1 MTTST
6 SPSPSAPSPSSPVP
20 VVVPGPDAP
29 LTLSE
34 PPNRSLG
41 FRDTLGLWG
50 NLGISLLLPVAA
62 VYVFLPGRPLW
73 VTLAAIIV
81 GATIGSLLLGLSA
94 AAGAR
99 EGVPAMVLL
108 RGLLG
113 RRVSYLPTVLNL
125 VQCVG
130 WATFEIVII
139 AEAASRSLHTPRW
152 PFVLM
157 AGVFATIMALK
168 PLGAVRVLARF
179 SVWLSLAAVAYL
191 VYKVLSQ
198 PLHTPPGTGATS
210 FWTAADIVIALPVS
224 WFPLAADYTRH
235 VRGGRPAFG
244 GSALGY
250 GAATV
255 AFFTLGVLALYAYG
269 QSGLDVIGALLAV
282 PYGVLALVVLLVLEL
297 DEAFANIYSTAI
309 SAQNMLA
316 RVDRRLLAL
325 IVGAGSTL
333 LALWVDIKAYEAFL
347 FLIGA
352 VFVPLVG
359 VFVVAYFVMPRR
371 AWDSSATAPSR
382 PWLLLPWVAGFAAY
396 QLTLPTDLSPIW
408 PAWSAWWGARQQ
420 DLGIDAANGMSASL
434 VSLAVAT
441 VLAVLVLL
449 PSLRRQ
455 RSVHQR
461 SVPQ

>member
-1 MTTST
+1 
-6 SPSPSAPSPSSPVP
+6 
-20 VVVPGPDAP
+20 
-29 LTLSE
+29 LTE
-34 PPNRSLG
+34 APNRSLG

-73 VTLAAIIV
+73 VTLVAIIV
-81 GATIGSLLLGLSA
+81 GATIGSLLLGFGG

-113 RRVSYLPTVLNL
+113 RRVSYVPTVLNL
-125 VQCVG
+125 AQCVG
-130 WATFEIVII
+130 WATFEIFII

-152 PFVLM
+152 PFVLG
-157 AGVFATIMALK
+157 AGALATLMALR
-168 PLGAVRVLARF
+168 PLGSVRVLSRIAL
-179 SVWLSLAAVAYL
+179 WLSLIAVAYL
-191 VYKVLSQ
+191 FYRVLSQ
-198 PLHTPPGTGATS
+198 PPHTPPGTGATS
-210 FWTAADIVIALPVS
+210 FWTGVDVVIALPVS

-235 VRGGRPAFG
+235 VRSGRAAFG
-244 GSALGY
+244 GTGVGY
-250 GAATV
+250 GVATV
-255 AFFTLGVLALYAYG
+255 AMFALGVLALYAYG

-282 PYGVLALVVLLVLEL
+282 PYGVLALVVMLVLEL
-297 DEAFANIYSTAI
+297 DEAFANVYSTAI

-325 IVGAGSTL
+325 IVGVGSTV

-359 VFVVAYFVMPRR
+359 VFVVAYFVMPRG

-396 QLTLPTDLSPIW
+396 QLTLPTDLSPVW
-408 PAWSAWWGARQQ
+408 SAWSAWWGARQQ
-420 DLGIDAANGMSASL
+420 NLGIDAANGASASL

-441 VLAVLVLL
+441 VLTVLVLL

-455 RSVHQR
+455 RSVAQ
-461 SVPQ
+461 

>member
-1 MTTST
+1 
-6 SPSPSAPSPSSPVP
+6 
-20 VVVPGPDAP
+20 
-29 LTLSE
+29 LSE

-62 VYVFLPGRPLW
+62 VFVFLPGRPLW
-73 VTLAAIIV
+73 VTLVAIIV
-81 GATIGSLLLGLSA
+81 GATIGSVLLGFGA

-130 WATFEIVII
+130 WATFEIFII
-139 AEAASRSLHTPRW
+139 ADAGSRSLHTPRW
-152 PFVLM
+152 PFVLV
-157 AGVFATIMALK
+157 AGALATLMALR

-179 SVWLSLAAVAYL
+179 AVILALIAVAYL
-191 VYKVLSQ
+191 FYRVLHQ
-198 PLHTPPGTGATS
+198 PLRPPPGTGATS
-210 FWTAADIVIALPVS
+210 FWTAVDVVIALPVS

-235 VRGGRPAFG
+235 VRGGRPAFAG
-244 GSALGY
+244 TSLGY

-282 PYGVLALVVLLVLEL
+282 PFGVLSVVVLLVLEL
-297 DEAFANIYSTAI
+297 DEAFANVYSTAV
-309 SAQNMLA
+309 SAQNMLS
-316 RVDRRLLAL
+316 RVDRRWLAL
-325 IVGAGSTL
+325 IVGVVSSL
-333 LALWVDIKAYEAFL
+333 LALVINITAYQAFL
-347 FLIGA
+347 YLIGA

-359 VFVVAYFVMPRR
+359 VFVVAYFVMPRGP
-371 AWDSSATAPSR
+371 WDCSETAPSR
-382 PWLLLPWVAGFAAY
+382 PWLLLPWAAGFVAY
-396 QLTLPTDLSPIW
+396 QLTLPTFFDGIGSGW
-408 PAWSAWWGARQQ
+408 TTWWTARQHN
-420 DLGIDAANGMSASL
+420 LGIDPANGWSASL
-434 VSLAVAT
+434 VSLAVSMALT
-441 VLAVLVLL
+441 FVVLL

-455 RSVHQR
+455 RSVAA
-461 SVPQ
+461 